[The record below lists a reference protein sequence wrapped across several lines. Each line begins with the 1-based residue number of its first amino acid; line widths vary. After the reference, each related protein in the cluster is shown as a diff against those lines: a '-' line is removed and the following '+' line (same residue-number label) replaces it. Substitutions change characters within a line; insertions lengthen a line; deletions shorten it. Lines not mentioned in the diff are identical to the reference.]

1 MEASN
6 NNQGSRNLWFLSEI
20 HIVTRTFFPHLEWF
34 VYCNSTMTNNYYMYT
49 LWSTS
54 GISWFCCHLGGSYS
68 NCVWLINF
76 FSKLGL
82 KMMEKSQCCVIIRGF
97 LSSMTKVVFNTENYS
112 ILKWKFLL
120 KKCFFFLFERNK
132 TLFVCFFFFGQKKC
146 RFLNQYQPAV
156 HQLSDPVALL
166 FDRYYF
172 KPWAFF
178 MSVE

>member
-54 GISWFCCHLGGSYS
+54 GISWFCWHLGGSYS

-76 FSKLGL
+76 FVYLQTWVKNDGGKPVLCNNRPFAAKPSRDLLFIKLWATAL
-82 KMMEKSQCCVIIRGF
+82 KIPEMEKACREYQNSQIWGSRHYKMRF
-97 LSSMTKVVFNTENYS
+97 YDS
-112 ILKWKFLL
+112 LKF
-120 KKCFFFLFERNK
+120 
-132 TLFVCFFFFGQKKC
+132 
-146 RFLNQYQPAV
+146 
-156 HQLSDPVALL
+156 
-166 FDRYYF
+166 
-172 KPWAFF
+172 
-178 MSVE
+178 